1 MISVSKRLANIK
13 KTDQKALSKH
23 GVSSLKIGAE
33 GQTRTADTCIFSAV
47 LYQLSY
53 LGTEGIL
60 SAAAVECPTTPCR

>member
-1 MISVSKRLANIK
+1 MTLPAPGAVK
-13 KTDQKALSKH
+13 KALPPG
-23 GVSSLKIGAE
+23 GVSILTYGAE